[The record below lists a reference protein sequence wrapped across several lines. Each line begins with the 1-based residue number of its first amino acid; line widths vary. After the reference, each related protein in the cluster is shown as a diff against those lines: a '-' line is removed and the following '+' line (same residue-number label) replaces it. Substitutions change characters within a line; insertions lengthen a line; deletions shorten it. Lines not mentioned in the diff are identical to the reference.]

1 MNKKE
6 LKTVLKPLIRECI
19 KDVIFEEGILSS
31 LISEVLS
38 ATSKT
43 THVSEKRLVEQK
55 RKEEIREN
63 NELEQKTKIKL
74 EETRKKMLDAIGKDS
89 INGVNIFE
97 GTEPLTKAG
106 SPAASKVSSPL
117 ENYAPSDAGVDISE
131 FFNPRWKNMV

>member
-74 EETRKKMLDAIGKDS
+74 EETRSMALIFLKVRNPLQKLDR
-89 INGVNIFE
+89 
-97 GTEPLTKAG
+97 L
-106 SPAASKVSSPL
+106 
-117 ENYAPSDAGVDISE
+117 
-131 FFNPRWKNMV
+131 PRAKFPVL